1 MLMNV
6 VNNAAQMLVNLVNNV
21 GPFSCFKPVPPV
33 LVLTPS
39 FHPVPLHLLQVV
51 LSPFCLRPECED
63 AIKKDS
69 QK

>member
-6 VNNAAQMLVNLVNNV
+6 VNDAAQMLVNLVNNV
-21 GPFSCFKPVPPV
+21 GPFPKPVPPV
-33 LVLTPS
+33 PVLTPS